1 MMETDQQSQQDDSHV
16 YELAFFLMP
25 TMGEENLPTVFG
37 DLKNMLSKSGAVFIS
52 EDFPKLLPLAYP
64 IDKIIEHK
72 RQAFNTAFFG
82 WIKFELESG
91 HLLNLKEELKHS
103 INLIRFMI
111 VRTVRESTL
120 APRRLHA
127 PRRRPAPDKVRPTEP
142 AIPIDE
148 EAVDKKIEE
157 LVTD

>member
-1 MMETDQQSQQDDSHV
+1 MMETNQQSQQNDSHV

-25 TMGEENLPTVFG
+25 TIGEENLPTVFG

-52 EDFPKLLPLAYP
+52 EDFPKLLPLAYS

-72 RQAFNTAFFG
+72 RQVFNTAFLG
-82 WIKFELESG
+82 WVKFEIESG

-103 INLIRFMI
+103 VNLMRFII
-111 VRTVRESTL
+111 VCTVRESTL

-127 PRRRPAPDKVRPTEP
+127 SRRRSAPDKVRPAEP